1 MALRKK
7 TGVSSKSRATKR
19 GSAGGRKTAKRTA
32 KKTAK
37 RTAKKTSRAAKAK
50 SARKTSTKKAAKKSP
65 VKTRSANKKSARQ
78 KTSASRTHV
87 AVPGSSRPPT
97 KGSIRL
103 RAADPQSHVEVT
115 LTLRGPELPDA
126 NHLPAQALSSQD
138 FQARYSASQSDADK
152 VSTVLQHF
160 GLKIEHVSLETRS
173 IRVGG
178 SVAMMEAAFHPNLGI
193 YENADQGEFRDRES
207 DYTIPA
213 ELKDIVTAVVGFGQ
227 RQVARRNASGAAA
240 HAASGQ
246 TPLTPADLETHYSFP
261 HGNAAGQKIAIA
273 EFGGGYFA
281 SDVEAFC
288 AKYNRP
294 VPTIHAVS
302 INAPAYT
309 LAQILKLPKAQ
320 RNDALDSSGEVM
332 MDVQIIAGL
341 CPGAVISVY
350 FATFDQKGWVDLLNR
365 AIIDRPVA
373 LSVSWG
379 LAEDSS
385 DWSKAA
391 LDAIN
396 ERLNA
401 AATLG
406 ITVCVAAGDDGS
418 GDEATDARA
427 HVDFPSSSPFVLG
440 VGGTMMTQQA
450 EHVVEQAWW
459 QSPGRRTPSGGG
471 ATGGGISVRFP
482 RPQWQTV
489 KVSSVNR
496 NSIDGRVVPDIA
508 ALAGPPWYD
517 LIFRGDDAPNGGTSA
532 SAPLWASLIARGN
545 GLLPAH
551 KQQRYLTPLL
561 YGKVS
566 NGQTLG
572 QAICHDV
579 TVGHNTSNPKPGVG
593 YKAAKGFD
601 AVSGWGTPIGTSLLS
616 AL

>member
-1 MALRKK
+1 MASRKK
-7 TGVSSKSRATKR
+7 TGASSKSRPTKR
-19 GSAGGRKTAKRTA
+19 GSAKGRK
-32 KKTAK
+32 
-37 RTAKKTSRAAKAK
+37 AAKARV
-50 SARKTSTKKAAKKSP
+50 AKAAKTKSA
-65 VKTRSANKKSARQ
+65 KKKSA
-78 KTSASRTHV
+78 KKKFVKKKFAASKAHV
-87 AVPGSSRPPT
+87 AIPGSSRPPT
-97 KGSIRL
+97 KGSTRL
-103 RAADPQSHVEVT
+103 RDADPQSHVEVT
-115 LTLRGPELPDA
+115 IALRGPQLPDA
-126 NHLPAQALSSQD
+126 NHLPTHALTSED
-138 FQARYSASQSDADK
+138 FQAKYSASQSDADK
-152 VSTVLQHF
+152 VSEVLQHF
-160 GLKIEHVSLETRS
+160 GLKIEDVSLATRS

-178 SVAMMEAAFHPNLGI
+178 SVAMMEAAFHPGLGI
-193 YENADQGEFRDRES
+193 YVNADQGEFRDRES
-207 DYTIPA
+207 DYRVPA
-213 ELKDIVTAVVGFGQ
+213 ELKGIVTAVVGFGQ
-227 RQVARRNASGAAA
+227 RRVAKRKSSGATA
-240 HAASGQ
+240 HTASRLK
-246 TPLTPADLETHYSFP
+246 PLAPADLEAHYSFP

-281 SDVEAFC
+281 SDVAAYC

-294 VPTIHAVS
+294 VPIIHAVS

-309 LAQILKLPKAQ
+309 LQQILQLPKAQ
-320 RNDALDSSGEVM
+320 RSDELDSSGEVM

-365 AIIDRPVA
+365 TILDRPVA

-379 LAEDSS
+379 SAEDST

-391 LDAIN
+391 LAAIN

-418 GDEATDARA
+418 GDAATDARA

-440 VGGTMMTQQA
+440 VGGTMMTHAA
-450 EHVVEQAWW
+450 ENIIEQAWW

-471 ATGGGISVRFP
+471 ATGGGISVLFP
-482 RPQWQTV
+482 RPQWQKV
-489 KVSSVNR
+489 KISSINR
-496 NSIDGRVVPDIA
+496 KSIDGRVVPDIA

-517 LIFRGDDAPNGGTSA
+517 LIFRGADAPNGGTSA
-532 SAPLWASLIARGN
+532 SAPLWASLIARVN

-561 YGKVS
+561 YGKLS
-566 NGQTLG
+566 SGETLG
-572 QAICHDV
+572 QTICHDV
-579 TVGHNTSNPKPGVG
+579 TIGHNTSSPKPGVG